1 MVWNVRKTPRH
12 LDGEIAEAH
21 VRDHL
26 MARVRKLLDK
36 WQPIL
41 GVKVHEVH
49 VKKMGTYW
57 ATMTEGDS
65 RMWVNQQLAKQP
77 PGFLQYVVVHE
88 LVHLKTDGHDGKFY
102 ALMDQHLPGWRRYH
116 EAKAAPMTQHS

>member
-1 MVWNVRKTPRH
+1 MSR
-12 LDGEIAEAH
+12 LDDEIAEH
-21 VRDHL
+21 REREHL

-36 WQPIL
+36 WEPIL

-49 VKKMGTYW
+49 VKKMSTYW

-65 RMWVNQQLAKQP
+65 RMWVNQQLAKQT

-88 LVHLKTDGHDGKFY
+88 LVHLKTHGHDGKFY
-102 ALMDQHLPGWRRYH
+102 ALMDRHLPGWRRYH

>member
-1 MVWNVRKTPRH
+1 MGLLKTSRR
-12 LDGEIAEAH
+12 LDDDIA
-21 VRDHL
+21 DHRERERL
-26 MARVRKLLDK
+26 LARVQKLIDK

-49 VKKMGTYW
+49 IKKMGTYW

-88 LVHLKTDGHDGKFY
+88 LVHLKTDGHDGRFY